1 MPDSTAFEYA
11 CTELE
16 AQTALDRLASRGTIR
31 IALKQAGLEARSV
44 APEQLAVVVQK
55 ILPAELSSRSA
66 ASFQETTRVLTEA
79 AVQGKIDP
87 LEGLKENIIVGRLIP
102 AGTGGMINRIRGV
115 ATHRDA
121 LIVEERKK
129 VAEEAGDE
137 VAMAELSELS
147 GGAE

>member
-55 ILPAELSSRSA
+55 ILPAELSSRG
-66 ASFQETTRVLTEA
+66 VD
-79 AVQGKIDP
+79 AVEEVCQRILG
-87 LEGLKENIIVGRLIP
+87 GL
-102 AGTGGMINRIRGV
+102 RGV
-115 ATHRDA
+115 VAGPVSETPDA
-121 LIVEERKK
+121 VFKRLG
-129 VAEEAGDE
+129 GD
-137 VAMAELSELS
+137 
-147 GGAE
+147 